1 MSRHAAPGAA
11 ASGDAADL
19 EQFGYKS
26 ELDRRLGGLSTF
38 AASFALISIIVGL
51 FTVYGIGYAFAGP
64 PVAWTV
70 LVVLAGQTLVAL
82 VFAEL
87 AAKYPISGS
96 IYQWAKRLGNR
107 PWGWMTGW
115 MYVAAWLVVLPSIA
129 VGLQA
134 TLTTLSP
141 KFQLVGNKVPGLLD
155 PAFAQNAIILGLV
168 LFAITTVVN
177 YLGVRYLAA
186 AAKLGLLVEALGIAL
201 LLILLLTHIERGP
214 GVLFHDQ
221 LHLGSGHQWGLFGA
235 LLIGAFLPMYQL
247 FGFDEATQLAEETRE
262 PRRVGPQS
270 LLRSIIAAGVL
281 SFVISALVPMALP
294 KVADEQ
300 VSAGGLQYVIETL
313 TGSTVGKLFLTDVA
327 IAFVC
332 AGIAAHALCARMFF
346 SMARDGGTLMSD
358 KLSRVSPTR
367 HVPTYA
373 TAVPALFWTA
383 ILLINLGNA
392 KVFNALIGA
401 GVLLIYLAYLGV
413 TLPALR
419 SRLRGEWQPDE
430 RFFHMSPR
438 VGTAVGIG
446 ATVWGAIGALNLIWP
461 RAEFYGDAWY
471 QQYSGILVTA
481 AVVLIGAVQYV
492 LAFRNERADI
502 EPEHRSS
509 STLERAPTL

>member
-1 MSRHAAPGAA
+1 MSRHVGFNAA
-11 ASGDAADL
+11 ASEDATDL
-19 EQFGYKS
+19 ERFGYRS

-70 LVVLAGQTLVAL
+70 LVVLAGQALVAL

-87 AAKYPISGS
+87 AANYPISGS
-96 IYQWAKRLGNR
+96 IYQWAKRLSNR

-115 MYVAAWLVVLPSIA
+115 TYVAAWLVVLPSIA

-141 KFQLVGNKVPGLLD
+141 TFQLIGDKVPGLLD
-155 PAFAQNAIILGLV
+155 PEFAQNAIILGLV
-168 LFAITTVVN
+168 LFAITTIVN
-177 YLGVRYLAA
+177 YLGVRYLAT
-186 AAKLGLLVEALGIAL
+186 AAKLGLIVEGLGIAL
-201 LLILLLTHIERGP
+201 LLILLVTHVERGP
-214 GVLFHDQ
+214 GVLFEDQ
-221 LHLGSGHQWGLFGA
+221 LHLGSGHAWGLFGA

-262 PRRVGPQS
+262 PRKVGPQS
-270 LLRSIIAAGVL
+270 LLRSIIAAGIL
-281 SFVISALVPMALP
+281 SFLISALVPMALP
-294 KVADEQ
+294 NVADEQ
-300 VSAGGLQYVIETL
+300 VAAGGLQYVVETL
-313 TGSTVGKLFLTDVA
+313 ASSTVGKLFLVDVA

-346 SMARDGGTLMSD
+346 SMARDGGTLF
-358 KLSRVSPTR
+358 SRRLASVSPTR
-367 HVPTYA
+367 HVPAYA
-373 TAVPALFWTA
+373 TAIPALFWTA

-413 TLPALR
+413 TLPMLR
-419 SRLRGEWQPDE
+419 ARLRGEWQPDR
-430 RFFHMSPR
+430 RFFHMSPK
-438 VGTAVGIG
+438 VGAAVGIA
-446 ATVWGAIGALNLIWP
+446 ATVWGAVGALNLIWP

-471 QQYSGILVTA
+471 QEYSGILVVA
-481 AVVLIGAVQYV
+481 AVLLIGAAHYV
-492 LAFRNERADI
+492 LAFRNERAEI
-502 EPEHRSS
+502 APEHQPPSP
-509 STLERAPTL
+509 LERAVPH

>member
-1 MSRHAAPGAA
+1 MSRHVGFEAG
-11 ASGDAADL
+11 SEDATDL
-19 EQFGYKS
+19 ERFGYRN

-87 AAKYPISGS
+87 AANYPISGS
-96 IYQWAKRLGNR
+96 IYQWSTRLANR

-115 MYVAAWLVVLPSIA
+115 TYVAAWLVVLPSIA

-141 KFQLVGNKVPGLLD
+141 KFQLIGDEVPGLLD
-155 PAFAQNAIILGLV
+155 PEFAQNAIILGLV

-177 YLGVRYLAA
+177 YLGVKQLAR
-186 AAKLGLLVEALGIAL
+186 AAKLGLLAEALGIAF
-201 LLILLLTHIERGP
+201 LLILLVTHIERGP
-214 GVLFHDQ
+214 SVLFEDNLQ
-221 LHLGSGHQWGLFGA
+221 LGAGHSWGLFGA

-270 LLRSIIAAGVL
+270 LLRSIIAAGLL
-281 SFVISALVPMALP
+281 SFLISALVPMALP
-294 KVADEQ
+294 TVADEQ
-300 VSAGGLQYVIETL
+300 VAAGGLQYVIETL
-313 TGSTVGKLFLTDVA
+313 TSGTVGKIFLADVA

-332 AGIAAHALCARMFF
+332 AGVAAHALCARMFF
-346 SMARDGGTLMSD
+346 SMARDGGTLFSD
-358 KLSRVSPTR
+358 KLASVSKTR

-373 TAVPALFWTA
+373 TAIPAVFWTA
-383 ILLINLGNA
+383 ILLINLGNP

-419 SRLRGEWQPDE
+419 ARLRGDWQPD
-430 RFFHMSPR
+430 RRYFHMSPG
-438 VGTAVGIG
+438 VGTVVAIG
-446 ATVWGAIGALNLIWP
+446 AAVWGAVGTLNLIWP
-461 RAEFYGDAWY
+461 RAEFYGDEWY
-471 QQYSGILVTA
+471 QEYSGILVVA
-481 AVVLIGAVQYV
+481 LVLAIGAVHYV
-492 LAFRNERADI
+492 LAFRNERPGPAPDDRQ
-502 EPEHRSS
+502 PSS
-509 STLERAPTL
+509 LERATTV

>member
-1 MSRHAAPGAA
+1 MSRDVASNAA

-70 LVVLAGQTLVAL
+70 LVVLAGQALVAL

-87 AAKYPISGS
+87 AANYPISGS

-115 MYVAAWLVVLPSIA
+115 VYVAAWLVVLPSIA

-141 KFQLVGNKVPGLLD
+141 EFQLVGDKVPGLLD
-155 PAFAQNAIILGLV
+155 PEFAQNAIILGLV

-186 AAKLGLLVEALGIAL
+186 AAKLGLIVEALGIAF
-201 LLILLLTHIERGP
+201 LLILLVTHIERGP
-214 GVLFHDQ
+214 GVLFEDQ
-221 LHLGSGHQWGLFGA
+221 LGLGTGHQWGLFGA

-247 FGFDEATQLAEETRE
+247 FGFDEATQLAEETRH
-262 PRRVGPQS
+262 PRKVGPRS
-270 LLRSIIAAGVL
+270 LLRSIIAAGIL

-313 TGSTVGKLFLTDVA
+313 TSSTVGKLFLVDVA
-327 IAFVC
+327 LAFVC
-332 AGIAAHALCARMFF
+332 AGIAAHALVARMFF
-346 SMARDGGTLMSD
+346 SMARDGGTLLSER
-358 KLSRVSPTR
+358 LSRVSPTR

-373 TAVPALFWTA
+373 TAIPALFWTA

-419 SRLRGEWQPDE
+419 ARLRGQWQPDAG
-430 RFFHMSPR
+430 FFRMSPK

-446 ATVWGAIGALNLIWP
+446 AVVWGAIGALNLIWP
-461 RAEFYGDAWY
+461 RAEFYGEAWY

-481 AVVLIGAVQYV
+481 LVLVIGAVHYV
-492 LAFRNERADI
+492 LAFRNQRPEVP
-502 EPEHRSS
+502 PEHAPA
-509 STLERAPTL
+509 STLEGATTL

>member
-1 MSRHAAPGAA
+1 MSRHVGSTAA
-11 ASGDAADL
+11 ASEDATDL
-19 EQFGYKS
+19 EHFGYRN

-87 AAKYPISGS
+87 AANYPISGS
-96 IYQWAKRLGNR
+96 IYQWAKRMGNR

-115 MYVAAWLVVLPSIA
+115 VYVAAWLIVLPSIA

-141 KFQLVGNKVPGLLD
+141 KFQLIGDEVPGLLD
-155 PAFAQNAIILGLV
+155 PEFAQNAIILGLV
-168 LFAITTVVN
+168 LFAVTTVVN

-186 AAKLGLLVEALGIAL
+186 AAKLGLLVEALGIAFL
-201 LLILLLTHIERGP
+201 LVLLVTHVERGP
-214 GVLFHDQ
+214 GLLFEDQ
-221 LHLGSGHQWGLFGA
+221 LQLGTGHAWGLFGA

-247 FGFDEATQLAEETRE
+247 FGFDEATQLAEETRQ
-262 PRRVGPQS
+262 PRRVGPRS
-270 LLRSIIAAGVL
+270 LLRSIVAAGLL
-281 SFVISALVPMALP
+281 SFLISALVPMALP
-294 KVADEQ
+294 TVADEQ
-300 VSAGGLQYVIETL
+300 VAAGGLQYVIETL
-313 TGSTVGKLFLTDVA
+313 TSSTVGKLFLVDVA
-327 IAFVC
+327 IAFIC

-346 SMARDGGTLMSD
+346 SMARDGGTVFSD
-358 KLSRVSPTR
+358 KLASVSPKR
-367 HVPTYA
+367 HVPAYA
-373 TAVPALFWTA
+373 TAIPGVFWTA

-419 SRLRGEWQPDE
+419 SRLRGEWQPDR
-430 RFFHMSPR
+430 RFFHMSPK
-438 VGTAVGIG
+438 VGTVVGIG
-446 ATVWGAIGALNLIWP
+446 ATVWGAVGALNLIWP
-461 RAEFYGDAWY
+461 RPEFYGDAWY
-471 QQYSGILVTA
+471 QEYSGILVVA
-481 AVVLIGAVQYV
+481 AVLAIGAVHYV
-492 LAFRNERADI
+492 LAFRNEPAEI
-502 EPEHRSS
+502 LPEHTPS
-509 STLERAPTL
+509 STLGSAATR

>member
-1 MSRHAAPGAA
+1 MSDHVVSDA

-19 EQFGYKS
+19 ERFGYQN
-26 ELDRRLGGLSTF
+26 ELDRRLGRLSTF

-70 LVVLAGQTLVAL
+70 LVVLAGQGLVAL

-87 AAKYPISGS
+87 AANYPLSGS
-96 IYQWAKRLGNR
+96 IYQWAKRLSNR

-129 VGLQA
+129 IGLQA
-134 TLTTLSP
+134 TLTALSP
-141 KFQLVGNKVPGLLD
+141 DFQLVGDKVPGLLD
-155 PAFAQNAIILGLV
+155 PEFAQNAIILGLV

-186 AAKLGLLVEALGIAL
+186 AARLGLIVEALGIAFL
-201 LLILLLTHIERGP
+201 VILLVTHIKRGP
-214 GVLFHDQ
+214 GVLFEDR
-221 LHLGSGHQWGLFGA
+221 LNLGSGHAWGLFGA

-247 FGFDEATQLAEETRE
+247 FGFDEATQLAEETRQ
-262 PRRVGPQS
+262 PRKVGPQS
-270 LLRSIIAAGVL
+270 LLRSTIVAGVL
-281 SFVISALVPMALP
+281 SFLISALVPMALP
-294 KVADEQ
+294 KVADDQ
-300 VSAGGLQYVIETL
+300 VAAGGLQYVIETM
-313 TGSTVGKLFLTDVA
+313 TSSTVGKLFLIDVA
-327 IAFVC
+327 LAFVC

-346 SMARDGGTLMSD
+346 SMARDGGTLFSER
-358 KLSRVSPTR
+358 LARVSPTR

-373 TAVPALFWTA
+373 TAIPAVLWTA

-419 SRLRGEWQPDE
+419 ARLRGEWEPNPG
-430 RFFHMSPR
+430 FFHLPPR
-438 VGTAVGIG
+438 VGTAVGVG
-446 ATVWGAIGALNLIWP
+446 AVVWGGIGALNLIWP
-461 RAEFYGDAWY
+461 RAEFYGNAWY
-471 QQYSGILVTA
+471 QQYSGILV
-481 AVVLIGAVQYV
+481 VVIV
-492 LAFRNERADI
+492 LVLGVLHYLLTVGNARPTVRA
-502 EPEHRSS
+502 EQVSS
-509 STLERAPTL
+509 PLEGTTTL

>member
-1 MSRHAAPGAA
+1 MSDHVASSAA
-11 ASGDAADL
+11 ASDDTADL
-19 EQFGYKS
+19 ERFGYRN
-26 ELDRRLGGLSTF
+26 ELDRRLGRLSTF

-70 LVVLAGQTLVAL
+70 LVVLAGQGLVAL

-87 AAKYPISGS
+87 AANYPISGS
-96 IYQWAKRLGNR
+96 IYQWAKRLSNR

-129 VGLQA
+129 IGLQA

-141 KFQLVGNKVPGLLD
+141 SFQLVGDKVPGLLD
-155 PAFAQNAIILGLV
+155 PEFAQNAIILGLV

-186 AAKLGLLVEALGIAL
+186 AAKLGLIVEALGIAF
-201 LLILLLTHIERGP
+201 LLIILVTHIKRGP
-214 GVLFHDQ
+214 AVLFEDQ
-221 LHLGSGHQWGLFGA
+221 LKLGSGHDWGLFGA

-262 PRRVGPQS
+262 PRKVGPQS
-270 LLRSIIAAGVL
+270 LLRSLIAAGIL

-294 KVADEQ
+294 KVADDQ
-300 VSAGGLQYVIETL
+300 VAAGGLQYVIETM
-313 TGSTVGKLFLTDVA
+313 TSSTVGKLFLIDVA

-332 AGIAAHALCARMFF
+332 AGIAAHALCARMLF
-346 SMARDGGTLMSD
+346 SMARDGGTLFSD
-358 KLSRVSPTR
+358 RLSRVSPTR

-373 TAVPALFWTA
+373 TAVPAVLWTA

-401 GVLLIYLAYLGV
+401 GVLLIYVAYLGV

-419 SRLRGEWQPDE
+419 ARLRGDWEPN
-430 RFFHMSPR
+430 RAFFHLSPKL
-438 VGTAVGIG
+438 GTAVGLG
-446 ATVWGAIGALNLIWP
+446 AIVWGALGALNLIWP
-461 RAEFYGDAWY
+461 RAEFYGTAWY
-471 QQYSGILVTA
+471 QQYSGILVVA
-481 AVVLIGAVQYV
+481 LVLVIGAVHY
-492 LAFRNERADI
+492 LLTIRSERSTI
-502 EPEHRSS
+502 RPEPVSPP
-509 STLERAPTL
+509 LEGTTTIS

>member
-1 MSRHAAPGAA
+1 MSRHAASSAA

-115 MYVAAWLVVLPSIA
+115 TYVAAWLIVLPSIA

-141 KFQLVGNKVPGLLD
+141 KFQLVGDKVPGLLD

-221 LHLGSGHQWGLFGA
+221 LHLGTGHQWGLFGA

-270 LLRSIIAAGVL
+270 LLRSIIAAGLL
-281 SFVISALVPMALP
+281 SFLISALVPMALP

-313 TGSTVGKLFLTDVA
+313 TSSTVGKLFLTDVA

-430 RFFHMSPR
+430 RFFHMSPN
-438 VGTAVGIG
+438 VGIAVGIG
-446 ATVWGAIGALNLIWP
+446 ATVWGGVGALNLIWP

-471 QQYSGILVTA
+471 QEYSGILVTT
-481 AVVLIGAVQYV
+481 AVLLIGAVHYV

-509 STLERAPTL
+509 STLEGASTL

>member
-1 MSRHAAPGAA
+1 MSRHAETNAPAF
-11 ASGDAADL
+11 GDAADL
-19 EQFGYKS
+19 AQFGYKS

-70 LVVLAGQTLVAL
+70 LAVLVGQGLIAL

-87 AAKYPISGS
+87 AANYPISGS
-96 IYQWAKRLGNR
+96 IYQWSRRLGNR

-115 MYVAAWLVVLPSIA
+115 TYVAAWLVVLPSIA

-141 KFQLVGNKVPGLLD
+141 EFQLIGDEVPGLLD
-155 PAFAQNAIILGLV
+155 PEFAQNAIILGLV

-177 YLGVRYLAA
+177 YLGVRFLAT
-186 AAKLGLLVEALGIAL
+186 AAKIGLIVEVLGIGFL
-201 LLILLLTHIERGP
+201 LLLLLTHIERGP
-214 GVLFHDQ
+214 SVLFHDQ
-221 LHLGSGHQWGLFGA
+221 LNLGDGHQWGLFGA

-247 FGFDEATQLAEETRE
+247 FGFDEATQLAEETRQ
-262 PRRVGPQS
+262 PRKVGPQS

-281 SFVISALVPMALP
+281 SFLISALVPMALP
-294 KVADEQ
+294 TVADEQ
-300 VSAGGLQYVIETL
+300 VAAGGLQYVIETL
-313 TGSTVGKLFLTDVA
+313 TSSTLGKIFLADVA

-332 AGIAAHALCARMFF
+332 AGIAAHALAARMLF
-346 SMARDGGTLMSD
+346 SMARDGGMPMRD
-358 KLSRVSPTR
+358 QLSRVSETR

-373 TAVPALFWTA
+373 TAIPALFWIA
-383 ILLINLGNA
+383 VLLINLGNA

-401 GVLLIYLAYLGV
+401 GVLLIYIAYLGV

-419 SRLRGEWQPDE
+419 LRLRGDWHPDT
-430 RFFHMSPR
+430 RFFHMSPK
-438 VGTAVGIG
+438 VGIAVGV
-446 ATVWGAIGALNLIWP
+446 AAVVWGGVGALNLIWP

-481 AVVLIGAVQYV
+481 VVLAIGAVEYLLV
-492 LAFRNERADI
+492 FRGEDEDI
-502 EPEHRSS
+502 LPEHRATA
-509 STLERAPTL
+509 TLERIPSL